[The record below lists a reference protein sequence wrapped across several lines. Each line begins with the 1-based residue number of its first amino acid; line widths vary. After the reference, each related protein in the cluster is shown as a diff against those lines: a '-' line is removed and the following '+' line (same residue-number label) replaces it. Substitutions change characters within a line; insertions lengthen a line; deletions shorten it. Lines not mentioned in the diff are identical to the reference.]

1 MAPPRTVGSWAETR
15 HSTPSTTPIPTIEDA
30 PTGYS
35 VPQAASGRELEEGR
49 VAVEEQLDPL
59 PGQELAPLPVPG
71 HVALAAAGPGRR
83 QLLVDDLERLDE
95 GALVGPEG
103 LRARVDGGGEDG
115 HGVGGRRRPGRQRV
129 GVVSVGAGGSG
140 CRVARSRRRGKN
152 RPMNFA
158 PRHGWGPTTVG
169 AVREGRPVVIR
180 TYPQGAPVAPALDAP
195 AGRRVGREP
204 GRRLSAVVLAAGEG
218 TRMRSA
224 RPKPLHR
231 LCGRPMVL
239 HVLDAL
245 AELSVAR
252 VVVVVGHRAEWV
264 TKTLIEHAPAGMAI
278 EFVEQVE
285 QRGTGDA
292 MSVALT
298 GLPDDEG
305 DDDGDVV
312 VLPGD
317 TPLLRPATLAGLVRQ
332 HRATGAA
339 ATLLTAVLDDP
350 TGYGRVVRG
359 RDDTVAR
366 VVEHGDAVGEELDV
380 HEINTSIYCFR
391 RSVLAPSLRRLS
403 PANAQGEYYL
413 TDVVGVLYEAG
424 HRVGSLVVEDPME
437 VAGVNDRAQL
447 AVAEAELR
455 DRINERWMRRG
466 VTMWDP
472 ERTYIDV
479 DVVVEPDVVLLP
491 GVILQGACVIGA
503 HAEIGPDAHL
513 VDTVVG
519 EGAAVA
525 SSVCRRSVDR
535 RRRPRRALRRPR
547 GGGRGAGGRGG
558 GCRARVRPGCGP
570 AGRRRRRR
578 GGLAS
583 WPWSSPPAGGSNWCR
598 DGRIPSWPATSPP
611 SWGWTSAR
619 PTSASSPTAR
629 STAASTRRSGGAT
642 SSSSRPTAAR

>member
-1 MAPPRTVGSWAETR
+1 M
-15 HSTPSTTPIPTIEDA
+15 
-30 PTGYS
+30 
-35 VPQAASGRELEEGR
+35 
-49 VAVEEQLDPL
+49 
-59 PGQELAPLPVPG
+59 
-71 HVALAAAGPGRR
+71 
-83 QLLVDDLERLDE
+83 
-95 GALVGPEG
+95 
-103 LRARVDGGGEDG
+103 
-115 HGVGGRRRPGRQRV
+115 
-129 GVVSVGAGGSG
+129 
-140 CRVARSRRRGKN
+140 
-152 RPMNFA
+152 
-158 PRHGWGPTTVG
+158 
-169 AVREGRPVVIR
+169 VIR
-180 TYPQGAPVAPALDAP
+180 TYPQGPSDDLDRDAEPAQPDGP
-195 AGRRVGREP
+195 YP
-204 GRRLSAVVLAAGEG
+204 GRQLTAVVLAAGEG

-245 AELSVAR
+245 AQLSVAR

-264 TKTLIEHAPAGMAI
+264 TKTLVEHAPPGMSI

-298 GLPDDEG
+298 GLPDDVG

-317 TPLLRPATLAGLVRQ
+317 TPLLRPATLAGLVRA
-332 HRATGAA
+332 HRASGAA
-339 ATLLTAVLDDP
+339 STLLTAMLEDP

-359 RDDTVAR
+359 RDDSVAR
-366 VVEHGDAVGEELDV
+366 VVEHGDATDEELEV

-424 HRVGSLVVEDPME
+424 HKVGSVVVGDTME

-472 ERTYIDV
+472 ETAYIDV

-491 GVILQGACVIGA
+491 GVILQGSCVIGS

-513 VDTVVG
+513 VDTMVG
-519 EGAAVA
+519 EGARVA
-525 SSVCRRSVDR
+525 SSVCRRSSI
-535 RRRPRRALRRPR
+535 
-547 GGGRGAGGRGG
+547 GAD
-558 GCRARVRPGCGP
+558 ARVGPFAVLDEGTEVP
-570 AGRRRRRR
+570 AGAVVGAPFRN
-578 GGLAS
+578 
-583 WPWSSPPAGGSNWCR
+583 PTGSGPLGT
-598 DGRIPSWPATSPP
+598 D
-611 SWGWTSAR
+611 
-619 PTSASSPTAR
+619 
-629 STAASTRRSGGAT
+629 GGA
-642 SSSSRPTAAR
+642 R